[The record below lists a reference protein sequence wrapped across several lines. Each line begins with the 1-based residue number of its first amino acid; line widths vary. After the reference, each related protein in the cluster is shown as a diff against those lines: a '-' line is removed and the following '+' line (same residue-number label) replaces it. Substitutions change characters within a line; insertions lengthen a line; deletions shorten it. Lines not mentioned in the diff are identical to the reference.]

1 MFTTVITVT
10 ILCHSSRNRYIC
22 SFIHPIPFHSIPIQ
36 FHSSDSKASTSNDI
50 LVVTLPKIL
59 DHFPIF
65 WSKHAMPIIL
75 PSEMKLPDTSVLL
88 LPAVVRN
95 LRNPKKVVLWAFFK
109 KLTLDDVACGS
120 GISSCALQVFIHGGH
135 LSHSHFLGLWGY
147 SLVRLWELERWRC
160 VDYIFLRWCTWWTI
174 FVRGLDVWDIVEVI
188 LDRWLSVS
196 EILVPP
202 ERCRDRMSRLSSY
215 RCCDALENVS
225 PFKVRLFRVFMLN
238 FRGVN
243 QFGNSPSWIQV
254 LFEHIMILSTP
265 LPQSWKAS
273 RASPKNTTLSS
284 STYR

>member
-10 ILCHSSRNRYIC
+10 ILYHSSRNRYIC

-50 LVVTLPKIL
+50 LVVTLTKIL
-59 DHFPIF
+59 DHFPSL

-109 KLTLDDVACGS
+109 KLILTMSPVVRAFLLVHCKCVFMETIWVTPIFSDFGDIHWSDCENWNGVWITFFYDDA
-120 GISSCALQVFIHGGH
+120 HGGRF
-135 LSHSHFLGLWGY
+135 S
-147 SLVRLWELERWRC
+147 
-160 VDYIFLRWCTWWTI
+160 
-174 FVRGLDVWDIVEVI
+174 FVVWNVWDIVEVV

-202 ERCRDRMSRLSSY
+202 
-215 RCCDALENVS
+215 
-225 PFKVRLFRVFMLN
+225 KVQ
-238 FRGVN
+238 G
-243 QFGNSPSWIQV
+243 
-254 LFEHIMILSTP
+254 
-265 LPQSWKAS
+265 
-273 RASPKNTTLSS
+273 
-284 STYR
+284 